1 MAEPAPWPPMIPEPM
16 TEPPDPPTSYAPINA
31 QRAAQGLQPTPE
43 RIEYDGTLRHDTG
56 PMHETAIRATA
67 ITAAVAVQPGMND
80 ARTLTLEEFDRRVR
94 ITISTAKTFAHYIT
108 TGERPE

>member
-1 MAEPAPWPPMIPEPM
+1 MTEEIAAAVNSARARLGMGPMPAPEPAP
-16 TEPPDPPTSYAPINA
+16 
-31 QRAAQGLQPTPE
+31 E
-43 RIEYDGTLRHDTG
+43 RVEYDGTLRHDTG

-67 ITAAVAVQPGMND
+67 LTAAVAVQPGIND
-80 ARTLTLEEFDRRVR
+80 AHTLTLEEFDRRVR